1 MNPEIKILWHYSREG
16 QHDWGKSKSKFTNL
30 PCWMILSMSDSSS
43 PIVVAAC
50 LSGVDRFD
58 ELAMSGNKAL
68 TFVIVA
74 ATVTF

>member
-1 MNPEIKILWHYSREG
+1 
-16 QHDWGKSKSKFTNL
+16 
-30 PCWMILSMSDSSS
+30 MILSMSDSSS

-50 LSGVDRFD
+50 LSGVDMFD
-58 ELAMSGNKAL
+58 ELAKSGNKAL